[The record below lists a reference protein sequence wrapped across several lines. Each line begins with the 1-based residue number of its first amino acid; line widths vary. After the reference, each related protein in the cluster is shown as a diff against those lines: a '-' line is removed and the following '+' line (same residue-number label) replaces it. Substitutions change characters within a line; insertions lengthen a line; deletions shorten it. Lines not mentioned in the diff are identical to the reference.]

1 MTLAAKISKAR
12 WHVQQAWQF
21 VTLQLLLAPGAAHF
35 IQHVFMRLNLAPLA
49 LLLSSAAYA
58 SPPAPIVLDCPAQSA
73 DGRPA
78 TTFVWDGASLREVL
92 TGRQPTVWKVASSSQ
107 KIEPGP
113 TIDTRTLSFN
123 LAQGPAEVAEKKQ
136 TLIGLQLSEFKT
148 AGPIPVLFQMAVLED
163 GFLTGAIAATFLGCV
178 SRRP

>member
-1 MTLAAKISKAR
+1 
-12 WHVQQAWQF
+12 
-21 VTLQLLLAPGAAHF
+21 
-35 IQHVFMRLNLAPLA
+35 MRLILAPLA
-49 LLLSSAAYA
+49 LLLSSTAYA
-58 SPPAPIVLDCPAQSA
+58 APPVPIALDCPAQSA

-92 TGRQPTVWKVASSSQ
+92 KGRQPTVWQVASSSQ

-113 TIDTRTLSFN
+113 SIDTRTLSFN
-123 LAQGPAEVAEKKQ
+123 LAQAPAEVAVKKQ

-163 GFLTGAIAATFLGCV
+163 GFLTGAISATFLGCV
-178 SRRP
+178 SRKP